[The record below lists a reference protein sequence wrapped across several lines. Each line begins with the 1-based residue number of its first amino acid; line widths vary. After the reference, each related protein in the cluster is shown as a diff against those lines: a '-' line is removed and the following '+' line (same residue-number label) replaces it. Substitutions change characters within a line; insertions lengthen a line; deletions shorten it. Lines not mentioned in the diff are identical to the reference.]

1 MPKTMG
7 ILGRKIGMTRVFNE
21 EGRSIPV
28 TVIEAG
34 PCTVLQKKTADQEG
48 YDAIQVGFLEKK
60 ASRLNKPEAG
70 HVKRSGGKGFYHVR
84 EFRVADAA
92 AYELGQQIA
101 LAEIVNI
108 GDKVHISGKSKG
120 KGFQGVVRRY
130 GFAGGGATHG
140 SMFHRAPGS
149 IGCSASPSRVF
160 KGKKLPGRMGNF
172 LKTQKNLT
180 VVDIRNDDN
189 LLLVEGSVPGSRNG
203 LITIFTKE

>member
-1 MPKTMG
+1 
-7 ILGRKIGMTRVFNE
+7 MTRVFNE